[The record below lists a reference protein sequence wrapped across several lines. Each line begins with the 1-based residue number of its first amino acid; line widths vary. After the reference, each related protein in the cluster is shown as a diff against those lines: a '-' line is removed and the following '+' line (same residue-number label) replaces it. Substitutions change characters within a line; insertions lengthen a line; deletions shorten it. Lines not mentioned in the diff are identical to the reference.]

1 MPFDQLNAR
10 NMTIVPIPICSQIK
24 GSSHDC
30 SWEVPCFTSSCFDL
44 NGFIFSNFLKLLSIH
59 SPPMEQETQLLNS
72 QCQADPHLGFMEFHF
87 LLCFGGAKS
96 SSEKSGS
103 KLHLKIVIFEWLIYL
118 VKAAI
123 NAYNAQRPEG
133 FRHSELKS
141 INLRSSAQAKSLV
154 D

>member
-1 MPFDQLNAR
+1 
-10 NMTIVPIPICSQIK
+10 MTIVPIPICSQIK

-30 SWEVPCFTSSCFDL
+30 SWE
-44 NGFIFSNFLKLLSIH
+44 
-59 SPPMEQETQLLNS
+59 EQETQLLNS